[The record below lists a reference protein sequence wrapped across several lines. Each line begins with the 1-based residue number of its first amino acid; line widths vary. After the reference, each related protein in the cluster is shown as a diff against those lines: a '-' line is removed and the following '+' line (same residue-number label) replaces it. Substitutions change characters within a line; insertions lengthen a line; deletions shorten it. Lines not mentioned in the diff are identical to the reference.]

1 MTVKDQDPKALRKL
15 IAARLKL
22 GTPVFLEKNGP
33 GTIRCRVMGVAYL
46 GKKVLVHLNAGWYT
60 LQPNDWVTG
69 LVN

>member
-33 GTIRCRVMGVAYL
+33 GQYA
-46 GKKVLVHLNAGWYT
+46 AGLWASPTWERKYWST
-60 LQPNDWVTG
+60 LT
-69 LVN
+69 